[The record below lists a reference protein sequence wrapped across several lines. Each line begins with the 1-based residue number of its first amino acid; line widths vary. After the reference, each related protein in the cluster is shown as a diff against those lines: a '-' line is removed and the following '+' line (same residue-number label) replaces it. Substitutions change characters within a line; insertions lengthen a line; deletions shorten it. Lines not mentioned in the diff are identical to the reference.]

1 MPLARIPE
9 SFDDPDW
16 LFELKLDGFRALAH
30 IEGHQCRLVSRR
42 CHTFKQWPYLEIEL
56 AHAVPCDSAIL
67 DGEKC
72 VSMKMPCYLDRPERA
87 CNDAERRHSLCD
99 QGKVT

>member
-1 MPLARIPE
+1 MA
-9 SFDDPDW
+9 S
-16 LFELKLDGFRALAH
+16 AL
-30 IEGHQCRLVSRR
+30 SRTSR
-42 CHTFKQWPYLEIEL
+42 GISADSSRGAATPSSKWPYLEIEL